1 MLRHGAALRITLAI
15 CLGLLSPAF
24 AEKTITVVDDVN
36 LPMMIELAVDE
47 YVTFLN
53 GTGGTAHIVVGD
65 DDAVEFYVAERGSR
79 MRFTKPG
86 TYRYTV
92 HVIGRRPHTHTGT
105 VVVRRWP

>member
-1 MLRHGAALRITLAI
+1 MLRHCAAPLIAPAI
-15 CLGLLSPAF
+15 VLGLLSAAL
-24 AEKTITVVDDVN
+24 AEKTVTVVDDVN
-36 LPMMIELAVDE
+36 LPASIELAVGE

-53 GTGGTAHIVVGD
+53 GAGGTAHIVVGD
-65 DDAVEFYVAERGSR
+65 NDAVEFYVAERGSR

-105 VVVRRWP
+105 VVVR